1 MSITNC
7 KEVHPVEIKEYIS
20 CNLCNRKCGVN
31 RYENVGFCRMPADVY
46 ITRASLHRWEEPPI
60 SGTQGSGTIFLSGC
74 SLRCVFCQNREIS
87 RGLVGEAISVD
98 KLAEIMLNL
107 ESQGAHNI
115 NFVTPTHYAPT
126 ISEATKKARA
136 QGLKVPI
143 VYNTGSF
150 DTVETIRS
158 LDGVVDI
165 YLPDLK
171 YYKNST
177 SKKYSEAETY
187 VESAKAAID
196 EMYRQVGTPVLNDSG
211 LLVSGVVV
219 RILLLPGHLAEAKL
233 TLKYL
238 VDTYGDGIYVSL
250 MNQYTPMPGMPSP
263 LNRRVTHSEYEE
275 LLNYAEKLGLKNGF
289 YQDYG
294 TASESFIPSFDGTG
308 INV

>member
-1 MSITNC
+1 M
-7 KEVHPVEIKEYIS
+7 KIKEYLR

-31 RYENVGFCRMPADVY
+31 RYEGVGFCRMPADVY
-46 ITRASLHRWEEPPI
+46 VTRASLHKWEEPPI

-87 RGLVGEAISVD
+87 RGQVGELVTID
-98 KLAEIMLNL
+98 KLVEIMIDL
-107 ESQGAHNI
+107 ERQGAHNI

-136 QGLKVPI
+136 KGLSIPI

-150 DTVETIRS
+150 DTVETIQL
-158 LDGVVDI
+158 LDGIVNI

-177 SKKYSEAETY
+177 SKRYSEAENY

-196 EMYRQVGTPVLNDSG
+196 EMYRQVGNPAFDENG
-211 LLVSGVVV
+211 ILVSGVVV
-219 RILLLPGHLAEAKL
+219 RILLLPGHVAEAKL
-233 TLKYL
+233 SLKYL

-250 MNQYTPMPGMPSP
+250 MNQYTPMPGMQSP
-263 LNRRVTHSEYEE
+263 LNRKVTHAEYEE
-275 LLNYAEKLGLKNGF
+275 LLTYAEKLGLKNGF